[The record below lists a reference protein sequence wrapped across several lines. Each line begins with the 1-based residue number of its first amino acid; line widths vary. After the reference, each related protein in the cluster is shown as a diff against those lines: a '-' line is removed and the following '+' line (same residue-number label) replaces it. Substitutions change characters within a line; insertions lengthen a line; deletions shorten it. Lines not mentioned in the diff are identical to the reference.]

1 MNSDNITKAQATVI
15 FDALFPGANYLVR
28 LRDRMQ
34 KSSFPP
40 GDKLFQLVEKA
51 HDAMRQLSSE
61 LHYMSCDGAGR
72 PDRSE

>member
-51 HDAMRQLSSE
+51 HDAMRQLCSE
-61 LHYMSCDGAGR
+61 LHHLSC
-72 PDRSE
+72 P

>member
-1 MNSDNITKAQATVI
+1 MNSDNITKSQAKVI

-34 KSSFPP
+34 KSGFPP

-51 HDAMRQLSSE
+51 QARKSGSSAV
-61 LHYMSCDGAGR
+61 HCGDPSN
-72 PDRSE
+72 